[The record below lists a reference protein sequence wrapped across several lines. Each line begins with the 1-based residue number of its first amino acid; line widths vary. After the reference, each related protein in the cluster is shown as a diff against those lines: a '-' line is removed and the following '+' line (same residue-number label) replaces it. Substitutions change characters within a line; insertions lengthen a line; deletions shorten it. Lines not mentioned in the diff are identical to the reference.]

1 MRVIFSV
8 CVEEYTDLGYLS
20 CMSVGLWGCGAW
32 SRGKLGLLWAGKL
45 YVGQGSYN
53 ADGEQ
58 FKDVQLDLGLQ
69 IQDCSSTRVEL
80 AIC

>member
-1 MRVIFSV
+1 
-8 CVEEYTDLGYLS
+8 
-20 CMSVGLWGCGAW
+20 MSVLKSTRTWDTFPVCLWVFGGAE
-32 SRGKLGLLWAGKL
+32 RGVGGKLGLLWAGKL

-53 ADGEQ
+53 AVGEQ

>member
-8 CVEEYTDLGYLS
+8 CVEEYTDLGDLS
-20 CMSVGLWGCGAW
+20 CMSVGLRGGE
-32 SRGKLGLLWAGKL
+32 RGVGGKLGLLWAGKL

-69 IQDCSSTRVEL
+69 IQDCASTRVQL
-80 AIC
+80 ASC